1 MKKTFI
7 KGLVVAATM
16 ALAMSFSS
24 LVVSAEELDMTT
36 APGGTSG
43 IFTVGASVAAD
54 SSKTYTVDGVERTN
68 TGLKLSSNLENG
80 IANGIAFTVT
90 GPAELKVVAL
100 GGGSGTRGLNLYKD
114 VDGTATKIAES
125 FLVTPDNATFVQ
137 ASYDIT
143 EAGTYYIGRLSGKT
157 MRVYYVDVTATTGT
171 VYDESSFGDATT
183 DFTAT
188 VPGDVASDSVS
199 TADVIADVTQGA
211 EFNDKTALGA
221 DKAYGNV
228 TFGSGLLMYNDTTLR
243 TGGSTSSSNGRY
255 VMVTANAG
263 DVIVLEGCRSQNAT
277 DTSRYAYLSA
287 TAAGSELAKAS
298 APLEENNVSLTAE
311 TAGTY
316 YVCFSNGIQFKGV
329 SVYSGVEVTT
339 PAITLAQTTV
349 ADTTKV
355 AFKDSSST
363 GTYSMSTIAD
373 TTKVAFKGVISG
385 NADARTPVTAINVV
399 TAKGFDAS
407 AASIAAKTHA
417 ITAVAPDGSDY
428 AFIVTID
435 KSDVDALPGLKI
447 QASVDYDNNGNTV
460 TNYSDVV
467 TYTAG

>member
-100 GGGSGTRGLNLYKD
+100 GGGTGTRGLNLYKD

-171 VYDESSFGDATT
+171 IYDESSFGDATT

-211 EFNDKTALGA
+211 DFNDKTALGA

-298 APLEENNVSLTAE
+298 APLEENNVSLAVE

-329 SVYSGVEVTT
+329 SVYGGVEVTT
-339 PAITLAQTTV
+339 PAIALAQTTV
-349 ADTTKV
+349 
-355 AFKDSSST
+355 
-363 GTYSMSTIAD
+363 AD

>member
-171 VYDESSFGDATT
+171 IYDESSFGDATT

-211 EFNDKTALGA
+211 DFNDKTALGA

-255 VMVTANAG
+255 VMVNANAG

-298 APLEENNVSLTAE
+298 APLEENNVSLAVE

-329 SVYSGVEVTT
+329 SVYGGVEVTT

-349 ADTTKV
+349 
-355 AFKDSSST
+355 
-363 GTYSMSTIAD
+363 AD

-407 AASIAAKTHA
+407 AASIAAKTHT

>member
-24 LVVSAEELDMTT
+24 LVVSAEELDMAT
-36 APGGTSG
+36 APGATSG

-68 TGLKLSSNLENG
+68 TGFKLSSNLENG

-100 GGGSGTRGLNLYKD
+100 GGGTGTRGLNLYKD

-171 VYDESSFGDATT
+171 VYDESSFGDPTT

-188 VPGDVASDSVS
+188 VPGDVASDSVATS
-199 TADVIADVTQGA
+199 DVIADVTQGA
-211 EFNDKTALGA
+211 TFNDKTALGA

-255 VMVTANAG
+255 VMVNANAG
-263 DVIVLEGCRSQNAT
+263 DVIVLEGCKSQNAT
-277 DTSRYAYLSA
+277 DTSRYTYLSA

-298 APLEENNVSLTAE
+298 APLEENNVSLAVE

-355 AFKDSSST
+355 AFK
-363 GTYSMSTIAD
+363 
-373 TTKVAFKGVISG
+373 GVISG

-407 AASIAAKTHA
+407 AASISAKTHV

>member
-114 VDGTATKIAES
+114 IDGTATKIAES

-171 VYDESSFGDATT
+171 IYDESSFGDATT

-211 EFNDKTALGA
+211 DFNDKTALGA

-255 VMVTANAG
+255 VMVNANAG

-298 APLEENNVSLTAE
+298 APLEENNVSLAVE

-329 SVYSGVEVTT
+329 SVYGGVEVTT

-349 ADTTKV
+349 
-355 AFKDSSST
+355 
-363 GTYSMSTIAD
+363 AD

-407 AASIAAKTHA
+407 AASIAAKTHT
-417 ITAVAPDGSDY
+417 ITVVAPDGSDY